1 MMRLSVVALLV
12 FLLAASLMVVDIP
25 AIAGDGAEKISTVE
39 EGFSDVMKLKGT
51 PAEGEINAIAKLLI
65 LGSGIMSIDFGS
77 ASGEFCLLESKTR
90 DYMIH
95 FSRSPENTKEDI
107 IYFIDPDTFVSM
119 GLRVEELPAH
129 PGELG
134 AMVPLKWYYYD
145 GKGIE
150 PHHGK
155 RLGKEFLVMAIDVK

>member
-1 MMRLSVVALLV
+1 MMRLSVFALLV
-12 FLLAASLMVVDIP
+12 FLLAVALMVDIP
-25 AIAGDGAEKISTVE
+25 AIAGYDAGEPGTAEES
-39 EGFSDVMKLKGT
+39 FSDVIKLKGT
-51 PAEGEINAIAKLLI
+51 PAEGEINAIAKLLVP
-65 LGSGIMSIDFGS
+65 GSAIMSIDFGK
-77 ASGEFCLLESKTR
+77 ASGEFCMLESKTR

-95 FSRSPENTKEDI
+95 FSRSPENTMEDI

-119 GLRVEELPAH
+119 GLRVEELTAH
-129 PGELG
+129 PGVLG
-134 AMVPLKWYYYD
+134 EMVPLKWYYYD